1 MMQTV
6 LRQPLIQFL
15 LIGTAVVLLDAVFI
29 PRDDDPRRIVIDD
42 ATYAEIAG
50 IFRDNRGRAPTE
62 EEMEE
67 LTRVWAQNEVLYREA
82 LLLELDEG
90 DEMIR
95 SRMVLKLRDALF
107 RRVAVKKPDESGLR
121 DWFERHR
128 EQFDKPPTVDFE
140 QFVVGDRDAEREAF
154 EALAANL
161 NGHPAPDQYAARVRE
176 YTRRPE
182 MSLAAVFGD
191 EDAAKLLAAAD
202 GAWVVVDSQTKLH
215 LARITER
222 HPGEP
227 VEFEDVR
234 TRVGEL
240 YASVEREQQMQNML
254 REIGKKYDIAI
265 KLADT
270 PASLVVSDIERALA
284 NGEIAGRGGL

>member
-1 MMQTV
+1 MMRSV
-6 LRQPLIQFL
+6 IRQPLMQFL
-15 LIGTAVVLLDAVFI
+15 VIGALVVLLDAAFV
-29 PRDDDPRRIVIDD
+29 PREDDPRRIVIDD

-62 EEMEE
+62 KEMEE

-107 RRVAVKKPDESGLR
+107 RRVAVQKPDETGLR
-121 DWFERHR
+121 EWFDQHR
-128 EQFDKPPTVDFE
+128 EQFDKPSSVDFE
-140 QFVVGDRDAEREAF
+140 QFVVGERDDARETF
-154 EALAANL
+154 EALAADIS
-161 NGHPAPDQYAARVRE
+161 GAPAPEEYAARVRM

-182 MSLAAVFGD
+182 PSLSAVFG
-191 EDAAKLLAAAD
+191 EKDAAKLLDAAD

-215 LARITER
+215 LARVTAR
-222 HPGEP
+222 YPGEP
-227 VEFEDVR
+227 VAFDEVR

-240 YASVEREQQMQNML
+240 YASVKREQQMQSML
-254 REIGKKYDIAI
+254 REIGKKYDIVV
-265 KLADT
+265 KLT
-270 PASLVVSDIERALA
+270 ENPANLVVADIERDLMSDQVAL
-284 NGEIAGRGGL
+284 RGSL